1 MRILLDEDL
10 PRRLG
15 PLLVGHEPVSVQRA
29 GWSGIKNGKLLA
41 LAGTK
46 FDLFLTMDSGL
57 EFQQNLSTLPVAILI
72 VEAVSNR
79 MEHLEPL
86 VPAVLQELAQVRP
99 RTLRRLRMAQLS
111 SPGESHPQ
119 ALPEPYVNLSI
130 HTAPIVQSS

>member
-15 PLLVGHEPVSVQRA
+15 SLLVGHECLTVQRA

-46 FDLFLTMDSGL
+46 FDVFLTMDGGL
-57 EFQQNLSTLPVAILI
+57 EFQQNLFTLPIAVLI
-72 VEAVSNR
+72 AEALSNR

-86 VPAVLQELAQVRP
+86 VPEILRELNHLPA
-99 RTLRRLRMAQLS
+99 RTLRRVRK
-111 SPGESHPQ
+111 G
-119 ALPEPYVNLSI
+119 V
-130 HTAPIVQSS
+130 